1 MERLDLEHFKICL
14 INNHSLQYKI
24 DGLIQESF
32 ESYCHLKDIICNDK
46 DLKWR
51 ISKRLINYPSTIF
64 LKRFTSGR
72 I

>member
-32 ESYCHLKDIICNDK
+32 EGYCHKNNIIYNDK
-46 DLKWR
+46 DLKMGDFKEAY
-51 ISKRLINYPSTIF
+51 SLSINYLF
-64 LKRFTSGR
+64 EEVHEW
-72 I
+72 

>member
-46 DLKWR
+46 DLKMEDF
-51 ISKRLINYPSTIF
+51 KEAY
-64 LKRFTSGR
+64 
-72 I
+72 